1 MIKKTILLLLSLLI
15 TNVAIAEGGNFT
27 VQEFETYQG
36 SYDLTEKGFVEHLD
50 NKNNHY
56 YIWSKNKFVRT
67 KQKSNIID
75 ITFTAN
81 MSSVPKKSRRFGGGL
96 KIPEIVLNLMDK
108 EQDTVA
114 TLRMFHNDEVYQVY
128 LIRKGIQDHNNDLFF
143 VITSGM
149 NKNLRI
155 AFKSELYNGRV
166 DMMFAKDLTNDGLKE
181 LVFGYT
187 SVGGSGGTGHLTI
200 TSIH

>member
-1 MIKKTILLLLSLLI
+1 MRAK
-15 TNVAIAEGGNFT
+15 
-27 VQEFETYQG
+27 QE
-36 SYDLTEKGFVEHLD
+36 
-50 NKNNHY
+50 
-56 YIWSKNKFVRT
+56 
-67 KQKSNIID
+67 SNIID
-75 ITFTAN
+75 ITYTAN
-81 MSSVPKKSRRFGGGL
+81 MSSIPKKSRRFGGGL

-128 LIRKGIQDHNNDLFF
+128 LIRKGIQGHNNDLFF

-149 NKNLRI
+149 NKNLRM
-155 AFKSELYNGRV
+155 AFKSKLYNGRV
-166 DMMFAKDLTNDGLKE
+166 DMMFAKDMTNDGLKE

-187 SVGGSGGTGHLTI
+187 SVGGSGFTGYLTI

>member
-15 TNVAIAEGGNFT
+15 TNVAIAEEGNFT

-50 NKNNHY
+50 HENNHY

-75 ITFTAN
+75 ITYTAN
-81 MSSVPKKSRRFGGGL
+81 MSSVPKKYRRFGGGL

-114 TLRMFHNDEVYQVY
+114 TLRMFHNDKVYQVY

-143 VITSGM
+143 VILRM
-149 NKNLRI
+149 NRNLRI
-155 AFKSELYNGRV
+155 AFKSKLYNGRV
-166 DMMFAKDLTNDGLKE
+166 DMMFAKDMTNDGLKE

-187 SVGGSGGTGHLTI
+187 GVGGSGGTGHLTI